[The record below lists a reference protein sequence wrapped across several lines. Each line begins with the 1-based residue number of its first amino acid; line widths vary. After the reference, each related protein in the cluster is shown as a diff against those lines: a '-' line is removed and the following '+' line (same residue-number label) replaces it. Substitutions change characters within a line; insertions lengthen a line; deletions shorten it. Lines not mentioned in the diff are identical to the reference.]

1 MSPSS
6 MRKRANRFVGL
17 GSLAMDIFMRA
28 VTGFR
33 LTMDAPSRLSIS
45 LCLLHPVY
53 NKAAWLAER
62 KIEEEWPIS
71 GLPDTIDVDHGAD
84 FRGRA

>member
-28 VTGFR
+28 VTGFH

-45 LCLLHPVY
+45 LCLLHAVY
-53 NKAAWLAER
+53 NKVAWLAER
-62 KIEEEWPIS
+62 KVEEEWPIF
-71 GLPDTIDVDHGAD
+71 GLPDTIHVDHCAA
-84 FRGRA
+84 FRSRA